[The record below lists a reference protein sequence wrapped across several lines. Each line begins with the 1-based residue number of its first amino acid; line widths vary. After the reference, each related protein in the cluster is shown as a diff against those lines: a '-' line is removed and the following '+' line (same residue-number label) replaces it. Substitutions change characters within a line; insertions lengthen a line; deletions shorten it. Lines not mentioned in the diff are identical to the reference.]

1 VKILWHSNA
10 PWANTGYGQQTALFV
25 PRLAALG
32 HDIAISAVWGL
43 EGSSMTMDGVRV
55 YPADQNFG
63 NRTLA
68 SWASHH
74 AGPENDLRDCLV
86 LTLIDVWPLKLKQLS
101 MLNLASWCPVDSEPV
116 PEGVLDYFKR
126 TGARPIAMSRFGER
140 MLQDAGLDPLYV
152 PHGVDTNVYRP
163 LEQTERDD
171 FREALEIPNSAFLV
185 GMVANNQG
193 NSPSRKAFPQAI
205 EAFGKFRKSHPD
217 AFLYLHTELTGIKDG
232 VNIERLLDL
241 NDVPRHAV
249 RFASQFL
256 LEYGLPPEAM
266 AQLYNAMDVL
276 LNPAMGEGFG
286 VPIIEAQACGVPV
299 IAGGW
304 TAMPELVG
312 AGWTVDG
319 QRFYIE
325 GGRMGIPQRAF
336 QFMPF
341 VDSIADK
348 LAAAYEA
355 RGDATMRARAREFA
369 LGYDADVV
377 TERYW
382 KPALAAIE
390 SQRSKESAMPTVTL
404 NREQRRKLE
413 RAK

>member
-1 VKILWHSNA
+1 
-10 PWANTGYGQQTALFV
+10 
-25 PRLAALG
+25 
-32 HDIAISAVWGL
+32 
-43 EGSSMTMDGVRV
+43 
-55 YPADQNFG
+55 
-63 NRTLA
+63 
-68 SWASHH
+68 
-74 AGPENDLRDCLV
+74 
-86 LTLIDVWPLKLKQLS
+86 VWPLKLKQLS
-101 MLNLASWCPVDSEPV
+101 MLNLASWVPVDSEPV

-126 TGARPIAMSRFGER
+126 TGATPIAMSRFGER
-140 MLQDAGLDPLYV
+140 MLRDAGLDPLYV
-152 PHGVDTNVYRP
+152 PHGVDTSIYRP
-163 LEQTERDD
+163 IEKAERDD
-171 FREALEIPNSAFLV
+171 FREALEIPKGAFLV

-193 NSPSRKAFPQAI
+193 NAPSRKAFPQAI

-256 LEYGLPPEAM
+256 LEYGLPAEAM
-266 AQLYNAMDVL
+266 TQLYNAMDVL

-312 AGWTVDG
+312 AGWTVEG

-341 VDSIADK
+341 VDSIVDK
-348 LAAAYEA
+348 LALAYEA
-355 RGDATMRARAREFA
+355 QGDETMRARAREFA
-369 LGYDADVV
+369 LGYDADLV

-382 KPALAAIE
+382 KPALATIE
-390 SQRSKESAMPTVTL
+390 AQRSKESVMPPVTL

-413 RAK
+413 RETSHYLGRTK